1 MFDPTTWC
9 KCFSEWWFGDGLP
22 NDLQRPRKITFEMLF
37 AALLH
42 REELEYYL
50 DHDPV
55 LYQAPAKAVFT
66 LLSMSVSLA
75 SPYAVSHCSKAH
87 EPL

>member
-1 MFDPTTWC
+1 MIDPTTWC

-22 NDLQRPRKITFEMLF
+22 NDPLRPRKITFEMLF

-50 DHDPV
+50 DDDPV
-55 LYQAPAKAVFT
+55 LYQARSK
-66 LLSMSVSLA
+66 SLFDTT
-75 SPYAVSHCSKAH
+75 PYAVSPCSKAH